1 MDEALQ
7 QILKNV
13 HGDIRHLEKR
23 SPSVSTAKSVHG
35 DIRHLESCPDSQAFT
50 RYVHGDIRHLEII
63 HTLIR
68 KYLKD
73 LKTEDVMKYRAEILK
88 KDD

>member
-1 MDEALQ
+1 MMCHLLGEEPMAVTVRLRDEEEDMVKEATLEMMFET
-7 QILKNV
+7 K
-13 HGDIRHLEKR
+13 IRIK
-23 SPSVSTAKSVHG
+23 
-35 DIRHLESCPDSQAFT
+35 ESD
-50 RYVHGDIRHLEII
+50 VL

-73 LKTEDVMKYRAEILK
+73 IKTEDVMKYRADVLK

>member
-1 MDEALQ
+1 MSPFRRRTMAVTVRLRDEEEDMVKETTLEMMFET
-7 QILKNV
+7 K
-13 HGDIRHLEKR
+13 IRIK
-23 SPSVSTAKSVHG
+23 
-35 DIRHLESCPDSQAFT
+35 ESD
-50 RYVHGDIRHLEII
+50 VL

-73 LKTEDVMKYRAEILK
+73 IKTEDVMKYRADVLK

>member
-1 MDEALQ
+1 MAVTIRLRDEEEEMIKDATLEMMFET
-7 QILKNV
+7 K
-13 HGDIRHLEKR
+13 IRIK
-23 SPSVSTAKSVHG
+23 
-35 DIRHLESCPDSQAFT
+35 ESD
-50 RYVHGDIRHLEII
+50 LI

-73 LKTEDVMKYRAEILK
+73 IKTEDVMKYRAEILK

>member
-1 MDEALQ
+1 MMCHFQENSQMAVTVRLRDDEEEMVKETTLEMMFET
-7 QILKNV
+7 K
-13 HGDIRHLEKR
+13 IRIK
-23 SPSVSTAKSVHG
+23 
-35 DIRHLESCPDSQAFT
+35 ESD
-50 RYVHGDIRHLEII
+50 VI

-73 LKTEDVMKYRAEILK
+73 VKTEDVMKYRAEVLK

>member
-1 MDEALQ
+1 MSHL
-7 QILKNV
+7 
-13 HGDIRHLEKR
+13 LEKTDMAVTVR
-23 SPSVSTAKSVHG
+23 LRDDEEEMIKDATLEMMFETK
-35 DIRHLESCPDSQAFT
+35 IRIKESD
-50 RYVHGDIRHLEII
+50 LI

-73 LKTEDVMKYRAEILK
+73 LKTEDVMKYRAEVLK

>member
-1 MDEALQ
+1 MMWD
-7 QILKNV
+7 K
-13 HGDIRHLEKR
+13 
-23 SPSVSTAKSVHG
+23 
-35 DIRHLESCPDSQAFT
+35 
-50 RYVHGDIRHLEII
+50 LEIELMAVTIRLRDDEEEMIKEAALEMMFQTKIRIKESDLI
-63 HTLIR
+63 HAMIR

>member
-1 MDEALQ
+1 MAVTVRLRDEEEDMVKETTLEMMFET
-7 QILKNV
+7 K
-13 HGDIRHLEKR
+13 IRIK
-23 SPSVSTAKSVHG
+23 
-35 DIRHLESCPDSQAFT
+35 ESD
-50 RYVHGDIRHLEII
+50 VL

-73 LKTEDVMKYRAEILK
+73 IKTEDVMKYRADVLK

>member
-1 MDEALQ
+1 MMCPPLGVRPMAVTVRLRDEEEDMVKETTLEMMFET
-7 QILKNV
+7 K
-13 HGDIRHLEKR
+13 IRIK
-23 SPSVSTAKSVHG
+23 
-35 DIRHLESCPDSQAFT
+35 ESD
-50 RYVHGDIRHLEII
+50 VL

-73 LKTEDVMKYRAEILK
+73 IKTEDVMKYRAEVLK

>member
-1 MDEALQ
+1 MFGT
-7 QILKNV
+7 K
-13 HGDIRHLEKR
+13 IRIK
-23 SPSVSTAKSVHG
+23 
-35 DIRHLESCPDSQAFT
+35 ESD
-50 RYVHGDIRHLEII
+50 LI

>member
-1 MDEALQ
+1 MMCHFSGETKMAVTVRLRDEEEEMVKEATLEMMFET
-7 QILKNV
+7 K
-13 HGDIRHLEKR
+13 IRIK
-23 SPSVSTAKSVHG
+23 
-35 DIRHLESCPDSQAFT
+35 ESD
-50 RYVHGDIRHLEII
+50 VI

-73 LKTEDVMKYRAEILK
+73 IKTNDVMKYRAEVLK